1 MCIYLKTR
9 VIFIGSL
16 ATKVSYLK
24 SKITLNVKSLL
35 AHMPGMLRQVVS
47 SRFLR
52 SLSARQKP
60 RTVFQGSHM
69 WEKKRNQTGELHPV
83 TWWGSTRQHDHC
95 GWPAGVRAKGGLIWE
110 QRMAYLKIQLRMV
123 SRMLFYKMCILWLW
137 ALDLSLHFLIE
148 SVGCVHTDTSMPFLI
163 FTIISY
169 SFHYFFLYFL

>member
-1 MCIYLKTR
+1 MWKVCLLTCQGCWGKLS
-9 VIFIGSL
+9 VPDFWDLSL
-16 ATKVSYLK
+16 QGRSQGQFSKVAICGK
-24 SKITLNVKSLL
+24 
-35 AHMPGMLRQVVS
+35 
-47 SRFLR
+47 
-52 SLSARQKP
+52 
-60 RTVFQGSHM
+60 
-69 WEKKRNQTGELHPV
+69 KKRNQTGELHPV